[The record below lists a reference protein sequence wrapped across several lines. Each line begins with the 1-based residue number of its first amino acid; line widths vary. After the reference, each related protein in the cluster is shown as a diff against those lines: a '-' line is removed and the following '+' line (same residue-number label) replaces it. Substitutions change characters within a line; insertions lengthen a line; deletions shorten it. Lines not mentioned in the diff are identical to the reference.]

1 MTYDTKARRE
11 TPLALK
17 LKDGIRRAGPITV
30 AEFMRVCLH
39 DPEYGYYVKQ
49 PAIGR
54 AGDFITAP
62 EISQIFGEL
71 IGLWCAVVWQ
81 QMGAPARVN
90 LVELGPGRGTLMRD
104 ALRAAHKVP
113 GFAAALDVHLVE
125 QSEPLRRAQER
136 TLAGCGVP
144 FSFHASA
151 GGLLSGEEYLGRDPV
166 ILVANEFLDTFG
178 VQQFLFD
185 GLCWRARKIGL
196 DAEGNLEF
204 IVCAADDHRPR
215 SLPLGVMPH
224 EGAIFEEAVDGTL
237 FAAVEFGRCSRMRPF
252 AALLIDYGHQSTSF
266 GDTLQAVAGHRPV
279 SPFHAPGE
287 TDLTVQV
294 DFAQFAHACRNAKD
308 GPLAV
313 DGPLT
318 QGEFLGRLGIV
329 ERASRLMSANPAM
342 AAGIEMSVARLIA
355 PQGMGSRFQA
365 IGVRSPVLPKLPGFD

>member
-17 LKDGIRRAGPITV
+17 LSDRIRNAGPLTV
-30 AEFMRVCLH
+30 AEYMRVCLH

-54 AGDFITAP
+54 SGDFITAP

-90 LVELGPGRGTLMRD
+90 LIELGPGRGTLMRD

-113 GFAAALDVHLVE
+113 GFVAALDVHLVE
-125 QSEPLRRAQER
+125 QSEPLRRIQER
-136 TLAGCGVP
+136 TLASSGVP
-144 FSFHASA
+144 ISFHSSA
-151 GGLLSGEEYLGRDPV
+151 GGLLPEEHLGGDPV

-185 GLCWRARKIGL
+185 GLSWRARLVGL
-196 DAEGNLEF
+196 DAQGNLEF
-204 IVCAADDHRPR
+204 VAGAEQGHRPQ
-215 SLPLGVMPH
+215 SIPLGLVP
-224 EGAIFEEAVDGTL
+224 EDGAILEEAVDGPL
-237 FAAVEFGRCSRMRPF
+237 SAAVEFGRCSRTRPF
-252 AALLIDYGHQSTSF
+252 AALIIDYGHQSTGF

-294 DFAQFAHACRNAKD
+294 DFAQFAAACRNAKT

-342 AAGIEMSVARLIA
+342 AGGIEMSVARLIA

-365 IGVRSPVLPKLPGFD
+365 IGVRSPVLPKLPGF